1 MAQAVVCL
9 CKCCAHS
16 QEEYILHCCWAN
28 YFIPLLEVLL
38 TSSLYLLTSYMVTV
52 SFLKKKKMK
61 SPVVIV
67 NFVFFPLPFKSTF
80 PSQLWVLDMQHA
92 SRPTTLMIILLA
104 LYIVLTSSNILL
116 PGQLHLP
123 FTVNRWLLF
132 FFFFSLNT
140 VWEMIFILLGCFTG
154 FKVSFICKVTLQMCC
169 EFQCPQRNHTFNWT
183 FCKVD

>member
-16 QEEYILHCCWAN
+16 QEECILHCCGAN
-28 YFIPLLEVLL
+28 YFIPLLDVLL
-38 TSSLYLLTSYMVTV
+38 TSSLCLLTSYMVTV
-52 SFLKKKKMK
+52 SFLKKKMK
-61 SPVVIV
+61 SPVVTV